1 MWHVACTSGDMKRD
15 SEKRRGAPNT
25 CLLTS
30 WVKLSQSASRSL
42 MGMLASLP
50 PGSDELE
57 PTLER
62 SSKSRASSSAARA
75 GDVPESRLMI
85 SIVYMGLGLLLAST
99 CENTSS
105 QSLVSLSDEFVSI
118 SEALRV
124 ARLNSSYSSV
134 IDHHHHNVRVKKSR
148 CTGACKT

>member
-57 PTLER
+57 PTLEC

-85 SIVYMGLGLLLAST
+85 SIVYMGLGLLLEST

-105 QSLVSLSDEFVSI
+105 QSLVCHSTSSSWSI
-118 SEALRV
+118 STFAGRASTFEAILT
-124 ARLNSSYSSV
+124 A
-134 IDHHHHNVRVKKSR
+134 
-148 CTGACKT
+148 GAIGGVVGSAAFTM